1 MLNVTYR
8 GSLICSIF
16 ITISLVSC
24 ISWDE
29 GWMSENKKVLDGDVQ
44 EILDKATKFMDE
56 ADSRE
61 KVVELAEMYEHAL
74 KIDPDNRTALAA
86 LGSCNFLLGYGYAD
100 NTDDK
105 EIYYLRAIRACERLL
120 YLNPDFKA
128 RVDQGEKLW
137 DAVDILTVNDMEALW
152 WWHLAAGSYLADCH
166 SMPVKLINLAWSSR
180 IKTILTRMMEIDPEW
195 QNGSPYYLWANY
207 YAKAPSIAGGDI
219 AKSEEMFNKAIDTGP
234 TMLNFRRTR
243 ARNLYIQTKN
253 RESFIRDM
261 EWVLQQDPHKAPL
274 GYHFNAFIQRDARK
288 GLEDIDKLF

>member
-1 MLNVTYR
+1 MLHVIYR
-8 GSLICSIF
+8 ISLICSIF
-16 ITISLVSC
+16 LMISLVSC
-24 ISWDE
+24 ISWNE

-56 ADSRE
+56 ADTQE
-61 KVVELAEMYEHAL
+61 KVIELAEMYEQAL

-86 LGSCNFLLGYGYAD
+86 LGSCNLLLGYGYAD

-120 YLNPDFKA
+120 YLNPEFKA
-128 RVDQGEKLW
+128 RVDQGEKIW
-137 DAVDILTVNDMEALW
+137 DAVDVLTVNDMEALW
-152 WWHLAAGSYLADCH
+152 WWYLAVANYWTECH
-166 SMPVKLINLAWSSR
+166 SMPVKLINLAWASR
-180 IKTILTRMMEIDPEW
+180 VKTILTRMLEIDPEW

-219 AKSEEMFNKAIDTGP
+219 AKAEEMFKKAIDSGP

-243 ARNLYIQTKN
+243 ARNLYIQTGN

-274 GYHFNAFIQRDARK
+274 GYHFNVFIQRDARK

>member
-1 MLNVTYR
+1 M
-8 GSLICSIF
+8 G
-16 ITISLVSC
+16 
-24 ISWDE
+24 
-29 GWMSENKKVLDGDVQ
+29 NKKKILDGDVQ
-44 EILDKATKFMDE
+44 QILDKAAKFTDE

-128 RVDQGEKLW
+128 RADQGEKIW
-137 DAVDILTVNDMEALW
+137 DAVDVFTVGDMEALW
-152 WWHLAAGSYLADCH
+152 WYYVAVGNYWTECH
-166 SMPVKLINLAWSSR
+166 SMPVKLINLAWPSR
-180 IKTILTRMMEIDPEW
+180 AKTILTRMLEIDPGW
-195 QNGSPYYLWANY
+195 QHGSPYYMWGIY
-207 YAKAPSIAGGDI
+207 YAKVPSIAGGDI
-219 AKSEEMFNKAIDTGP
+219 AKSQEMFNKAIDTGP
-234 TMLNFRRTR
+234 TMLNFRRSR
-243 ARNLYIQTKN
+243 ARFLYVQTGN

-274 GYHFNAFIQRDARK
+274 GYHWNVFIQRDARK
-288 GLEDIDKLF
+288 GLKDIDNLF